1 METFA
6 FIIHPLTA
14 ADITRKFPLAAKLP
28 ERMLEGICRY
38 LPPMEVSKITGV
50 CSPYAEA
57 EGWFVSCGLTSRQML
72 ELPEEY
78 VLRKII
84 QAGKKAEKLGAKIV
98 GLGAFTAVVGDAGIT
113 VARHLNIPVTTG
125 NSYTVAMA
133 LEGTRLAAREMGID
147 LRTAQVAVVGATGS
161 IGSTCARILA
171 RECRYLTLY
180 GRNGNKLQRLAQKI
194 AAETGLAAKISS
206 NLQETLAGADVIIT
220 VTSAVDAIIEPEHLK
235 PGAVVCDVARP
246 RDVSLRVARERDDVL
261 VIEGGV
267 VKVPEGTEF
276 NFNFGFPP
284 VTAYACMAETMLL
297 ALERR
302 YECFSL
308 GRDITVAQ
316 VDEISRIAEKHGF
329 KLAGLRSFERA
340 LTREQIQAVARRV
353 GKRRKCNRP

>member
-1 METFA
+1 MERFA
-6 FIIHPLTA
+6 FIIHPLTT

-28 ERMLEGICRY
+28 ERILEGVCRI
-38 LPPMEVSKITGV
+38 LPPLEVSKITGLR
-50 CSPYAEA
+50 SPYGEA
-57 EGWFVSCGLTSRQML
+57 EGWFVSCGLTSKQML
-72 ELPEEY
+72 ELPEDY
-78 VLRKII
+78 VLQKII

-113 VARHLNIPVTTG
+113 VARNLNIPVTTG
-125 NSYTVAMA
+125 NSYTVATA
-133 LEGTRLAAREMGID
+133 IAGTRMAAREMGID
-147 LRTAQVAVVGATGS
+147 LARAEVAVIGATGS
-161 IGSTCARILA
+161 MGSTCARILA

-206 NLQETLAGADVIIT
+206 NLQETLARADVVLT
-220 VTSAVDAIIEPEHLK
+220 VTGAVNAIIEPEYLK
-235 PGAVVCDVARP
+235 RGAVVCDVARP
-246 RDVSLRVARERDDVL
+246 RDVSSRVAQERDDVL

-267 VKVPEGTEF
+267 VKVPDGTEF

-284 VTAYACMAETMLL
+284 GTAYACMAETMLL

-316 VDEISRIAEKHGF
+316 VDEISRLAAKHGF
-329 KLAGLRSFERA
+329 ELAGLRSFERA
-340 LTREQIQAVARRV
+340 LTREQIQAVARKV
-353 GKRRKCNRP
+353 GKTA